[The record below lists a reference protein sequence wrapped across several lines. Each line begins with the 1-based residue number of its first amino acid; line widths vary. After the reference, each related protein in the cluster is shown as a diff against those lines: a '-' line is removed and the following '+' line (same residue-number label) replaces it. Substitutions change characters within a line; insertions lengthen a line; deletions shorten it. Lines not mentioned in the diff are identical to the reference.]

1 MAEPTYPTTLTVQSD
16 RILHVPS
23 VHLIVTHPTGAETAH
38 ALQLAPL
45 HIGSGAG
52 CDIVIHD
59 SRVSRRHCRIQL
71 TQEGIVIRDLGS
83 KNGTYVGHVRVIEA
97 LLSEGMEISLGA
109 ARAIVTMAGPPL
121 QIPIWQKA
129 NFGPAV
135 GASLVMRAVFAQLDY
150 ASRLANPLLLY
161 GESGSGKSILAIA
174 VHTVSGRGGKYV
186 VLNCAEED
194 FPLHSHDD
202 ATPVFSADQIETAFL
217 EAVGGSIE
225 ICNPDHLPQKNQ
237 RQLLELII
245 EAFQGRNR
253 YSRYG
258 AGSVRIIT
266 TCNHDPP
273 SLNKLLLPE
282 FAGWL
287 SSVFVRVP
295 PLREHGDDIPLLVD
309 RFVAQWFAGATR
321 DILPPGTMTMLLSSP
336 WTRNVREL
344 ANVIKAVAMASLE
357 GQSIILAASRNAKEG
372 VKLGRLGRL
381 SYREAKNEV
390 DEVFTRMYVTE
401 KLREQG
407 SNVQRAAES
416 SGVSRVHFHRLMKEC
431 GIQRKDLD
439 DD

>member
-1 MAEPTYPTTLTVQSD
+1 MAEQTYPTTLTVQGD

-23 VHLIVTHPTGAETAH
+23 VRLIVTHPTGAETAH

-52 CDIVIHD
+52 CDIVVHD

-83 KNGTYVGHVRVIEA
+83 KNGTYVGNIRVIEA
-97 LLSEGMEISLGA
+97 LLLDGVEFSLGA

-129 NFGPAV
+129 HFGHAV
-135 GASLVMRAVFAQLDY
+135 GASLVMRAVFAHLDH

-161 GESGSGKSILAIA
+161 GEGGVGKSTLARA
-174 VHTVSGRGGKYV
+174 VHAVSGRGGKYV
-186 VLNCAEED
+186 VLDCMGENSSSRSQED
-194 FPLHSHDD
+194 
-202 ATPVFSADQIETAFL
+202 AAPVFSVAEMQKAFL
-217 EAVGGSIE
+217 EAIGGSIE
-225 ICNPDHLPQKNQ
+225 ICDPDHLPAENQ

-245 EAFQGRNR
+245 EAFQGRHR
-253 YSRYG
+253 FG
-258 AGSVRIIT
+258 AHGPGSVRVIT
-266 TCNHDPP
+266 TCDNDP
-273 SLNKLLLPE
+273 SVSNKLLPE
-282 FAGWL
+282 LAGWL
-287 SSVFVRVP
+287 SSVSVRVP

-309 RFVAQWFAGATR
+309 HFIVQWFSGATR
-321 DILPPGTMTMLLSSP
+321 EVLPPGTMTMLLSSP

-344 ANVIKAVAMASLE
+344 AHVVKAVATASLE
-357 GQSIILAASRNAKEG
+357 GQSIIAGASRNALES

-381 SYREAKNEV
+381 NYREARNEV
-390 DEVFTRMYVTE
+390 DEVFKRIYVTE
-401 KLREQG
+401 RLREHEN
-407 SNVQRAAES
+407 NVQRAAES